1 MLTTHAVEAMTR
13 CRDGAAVARARS
25 GVRRLSRDG
34 GAVVV
39 VKVLTRC
46 DGQRSR
52 SVPIQD
58 RCRCRDVQGS
68 LVGWVLRS
76 ELQPA
81 LRGSRQGWGEDLAVA
96 I

>member
-1 MLTTHAVEAMTR
+1 MVVVVEVSEARCLPPSASVAAMLATHAVEALTR

-25 GVRRLSRDG
+25 GVCRLSRDG

-39 VKVLTRC
+39 VKVMTRC

-58 RCRCRDVQGS
+58 RCR
-68 LVGWVLRS
+68 
-76 ELQPA
+76 
-81 LRGSRQGWGEDLAVA
+81 
-96 I
+96 